1 MTAKAYGNQSEIE
14 QRHRHRYEFNTQYRE
29 EFEKAGM
36 LFSATSPDNRLM
48 EVIEY
53 PKNDFFIAA
62 QYHPEFLS
70 RPDRPEGLYH
80 DFVAASIKNS

>member
-1 MTAKAYGNQSEIE
+1 
-14 QRHRHRYEFNTQYRE
+14 
-29 EFEKAGM
+29 M

-62 QYHPEFLS
+62 QYHPELLS